1 MPSHP
6 PQKLAQPLTPPGLPQ
21 AQAWGPGQ
29 LRLCRLGGSPPPR
42 IVSWVHDSPS
52 WEGPRGPGGIG
63 LLIWVC
69 FRFEPPRT
77 QGAQLGVPLHPQEA
91 SPKVLGGQLPIRCSR
106 KPPGGSLCAQA
117 TGHHVQGA
125 GCLLCLGSQLGQ
137 SWGGGC
143 PVPMQAWID
152 AFFLRVL
159 LRLYPLKG
167 NGWGAVL
174 AKFVPRSS
182 LLPDTQSH
190 VIWKFI

>member
-52 WEGPRGPGGIG
+52 WEGPRGPGGVG

-106 KPPGGSLCAQA
+106 KPPGGSLW
-117 TGHHVQGA
+117 
-125 GCLLCLGSQLGQ
+125 LKQLDIT
-137 SWGGGC
+137 S
-143 PVPMQAWID
+143 
-152 AFFLRVL
+152 RVL
-159 LRLYPLKG
+159 DASSAWVPSWDRAG
-167 NGWGAVL
+167 EGAAL
-174 AKFVPRSS
+174 SPRRPGLTPSS
-182 LLPDTQSH
+182 
-190 VIWKFI
+190 